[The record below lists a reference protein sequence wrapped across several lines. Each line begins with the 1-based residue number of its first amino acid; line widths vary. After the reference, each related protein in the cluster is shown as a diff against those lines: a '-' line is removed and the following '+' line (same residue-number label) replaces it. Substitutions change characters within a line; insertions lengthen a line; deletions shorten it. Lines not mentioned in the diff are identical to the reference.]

1 MPAYTNGMELTTVEI
16 AEASFKPIVTVTQG
30 MFGAT
35 ALVLAALCLLHTL
48 HLLGNKTILYRSRQ
62 PVEGWNR
69 RFYPACILMIIALLV
84 AMWLL
89 NVWSHTQLPV

>member
-1 MPAYTNGMELTTVEI
+1 MELTTVEI
-16 AEASFKPIVTVTQG
+16 AEASFKPIVTMTQG
-30 MFGAT
+30 LFGAA
-35 ALVLAALCLLHTL
+35 ALVLVMLFMLHTL
-48 HLLGNKTILYRSRQ
+48 HALGNKTVLYRKHQ